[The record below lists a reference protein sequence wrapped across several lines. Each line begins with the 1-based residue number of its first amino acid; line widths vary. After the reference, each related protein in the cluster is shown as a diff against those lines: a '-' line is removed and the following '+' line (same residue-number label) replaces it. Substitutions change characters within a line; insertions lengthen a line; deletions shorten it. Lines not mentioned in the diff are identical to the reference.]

1 MPPSCESSEDGTGAV
16 ADGGPEAVAD
26 GGNKAD
32 EGSSGIAPSTM
43 FWACLAWFGFTQV
56 VRWGLSVL
64 QVGLLPTNGFAIAA
78 NLGILLVSLYGLRAP
93 GSAGAPTEQNL
104 FYYGALAAALFGTLS
119 LLF

>member
-1 MPPSCESSEDGTGAV
+1 MPPSRECSEEKSPKAV
-16 ADGGPEAVAD
+16 ADGGPEAD
-26 GGNKAD
+26 G
-32 EGSSGIAPSTM
+32 GSSGIAPSTM
-43 FWACLAWFGFTQV
+43 FWACLGWFGFTQV
-56 VRWGLSVL
+56 VRWTLSVL